1 MGIKTI
7 YLKQV
12 LSKTVEHTIMPS
24 LSEYFIRWT
33 IILQQKNI
41 ADAIHQYQ
49 LKIRVL
55 INHKTLKLTK

>member
-24 LSEYFIRWT
+24 LSKYFIRWT

-55 INHKTLKLTK
+55 INQKTLKLTK